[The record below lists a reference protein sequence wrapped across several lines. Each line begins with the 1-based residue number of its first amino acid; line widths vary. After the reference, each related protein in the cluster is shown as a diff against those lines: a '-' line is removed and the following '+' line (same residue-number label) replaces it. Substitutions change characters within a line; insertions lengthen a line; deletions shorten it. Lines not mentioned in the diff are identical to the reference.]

1 MKKYFIAN
9 NQNLKDELYRIINEA
24 EGEKIT
30 IELEGGVYEL
40 EDNIE
45 LRDAVNVEIFSN
57 GEATVKGSRKVK
69 GLRKLNDEEKAL
81 FKVEVQDKILTADLF
96 TEGKYNINAI
106 FGNDESLYSEVVADG
121 NAYKLVRYPKNGEY
135 LHISKLENLFSQ
147 HGYFDVWGK
156 KEEGFYFEDETPT
169 KWQYRDEMI
178 AYGFWGFDWDSSYT
192 KVKEIDK
199 VNKKI
204 HFDEGSKITYGLRLG
219 QRFCFYNILEELTEP
234 GEFYIDKEKGKL
246 YIYPESEITEL
257 TVTCVNKPLFDLYNC
272 ENVTFKNINIS
283 ETCHSAISLE
293 NCENINIDNCLFEN
307 IGGIIVDVHKG
318 HNIKVNNNTMRNS
331 ASAGI
336 SFFGGNRM
344 TLEPMN
350 GEADNNHIY
359 NLAKWRVCYYTPIHF
374 CGVGMTAKHNLIHDV
389 PHCAI
394 MFWGNDMIV
403 ENNEIYNAV
412 SQTGDAGC
420 IYTGRDYTFRGNRV
434 CKNYIHH
441 IGGDCDCVIGIYND
455 DCVCGTVMNDNII
468 ESAMYGIQMGGGRD
482 FMVKNNLFVKNRRA
496 LFFDSRSTS
505 DPANWNTWM
514 IDFMKTR
521 YYRVYE
527 FCDQGSITKR
537 NRDASLASKCDYVS
551 AFEGKYIEKYPEL
564 KEYDDLFRTLQYGK
578 VAICA
583 QGRIENN
590 LFLNKSK
597 YKNIFPENHMS
608 DSDSIMDLC
617 YGLHRDMRMIN
628 NDIAIP
634 EDFVDAL
641 WDNFDMKRECVHYGR
656 GFMPLT
662 MNTFGLVESKRRL
675 NPHRVESCAY
685 YDKET
690 NKVKIG
696 LRNKKDETVEGK
708 LNFAL
713 IDCEIEEKEV
723 KFTLNPM
730 EEKFYEV
737 SVKYI
742 GKHPHLLAYADAP
755 GVRCADV

>member
-1 MKKYFIAN
+1 MKY
-9 NQNLKDELYRIINEA
+9 IINNKDLSKEIKRIVNEC
-24 EGEKIT
+24 EGDNIK
-30 IELEGGVYEL
+30 IELAPGVYEL
-40 EDNIE
+40 SENIE
-45 LRDAVNVEIFSN
+45 LHDIKNFEITSD
-57 GEATVKGSRKVK
+57 GSATIKGSRKIENF
-69 GLRKLNDEEKAL
+69 RKLNEEEKKL
-81 FKVEVQDKILTADLF
+81 FKPEVQDKILTADLF
-96 TEGKYNINAI
+96 TDGEYNINSI
-106 FGNDESLYSEVVADG
+106 FGNDESLYSEVIADG
-121 NAYKLVRYPKNGEY
+121 KAYKLVRYPKNGEY
-135 LHISKLENLFSQ
+135 LHIKKLDNLFSA
-147 HGYFDVWGK
+147 HGYFDVWGV

-169 KWQYRDEMI
+169 KWKLRDDMI

-199 VNKKI
+199 EKKKLYL
-204 HFDEGSKITYGLRLG
+204 DENSKVTYGLRLG

-234 GEFYIDKEKGKL
+234 GEFYIDKENGKV
-246 YIYPESEITEL
+246 YIYPCSDFNEL
-257 TVTCVNKPLFDLYNC
+257 TITSVNKPLFDLYDC
-272 ENVTFKNINIS
+272 ENITFKNINIS
-283 ETCHSAISLE
+283 ECCHSAIALDS
-293 NCENINIDNCLFEN
+293 CENVNIDNCLFEN
-307 IGGIIVDVHKG
+307 IGGIIVDVFKG
-318 HNIKVNNNTMRNS
+318 HNIKVNNNTMRHS

-350 GEADNNHIY
+350 GEANNNHIY
-359 NLAKWRVCYYTPIHF
+359 NIAKWRVCYYTPIHF
-374 CGVGMTAKHNLIHDV
+374 CGVGMQAQHNLIHDV
-389 PHCAI
+389 PHCGI

-412 SQTGDAGC
+412 SQTGDAGA

-441 IGGDCDCVIGIYND
+441 IGGDCDFVIGIYND

-496 LFFDSRSTS
+496 FFFDSRSTS
-505 DPANWNTWM
+505 DPANWNIWM
-514 IDFMKTR
+514 VDFMKTR
-521 YYRVYE
+521 YYRVHE
-527 FCDQGSITKR
+527 FCEQGTITKK
-537 NRDASLASKCDYVS
+537 NREAALASACDYVS
-551 AFEGKYIEKYPEL
+551 AFEGKYIEKYSEL
-564 KEYDDLFRTLQYGK
+564 KEYDELFRTLQYGK

-608 DSDSIMDLC
+608 DSDCIMDLC

-662 MNTFGLVESKRRL
+662 MNTFGLIESKRRL
-675 NPHRVESCAY
+675 NPHNVESCAY

-696 LRNKKDETVEGK
+696 LRNKKDETVSGK
-708 LNFAL
+708 LFFAL

-723 KFTLNPM
+723 EFTVGGF
-730 EEKFYEV
+730 EEKWYEV
-737 SVKYI
+737 TVKSI
-742 GKHPHLLAYADAP
+742 GKHPHLLAYSDAP